1 MDFED
6 FFSAC
11 HIRSSYD
18 HIPVETSRTQDRR
31 IQNIFPVCRRH
42 NDNALVDAESV
53 HLDKQLV
60 QRLLTLVMTAAQ
72 TTASSSRH
80 SVDLIDKDD
89 TRCVPFGVLKQISYT
104 GSADTDKHLHE
115 IRTGNTEKRNSRLAC
130 DCFCKQRLTGSRRSL
145 QKNAFRDTRSDLN
158 IFLRRFQEI
167 YDLLQLFF
175 FLPQSGNLCKGHF
188 LLIRRTHFRTA
199 LPEIH
204 CFGITSAIL
213 TVHQHKK

>member
-42 NDNALVDAESV
+42 NDNALVDAESI

-60 QRLLTLVMTAAQ
+60 QRLLTLVMSAAQ
-72 TTASSSRH
+72 TAASSSRH

-89 TRCVPFGVLKQISYT
+89 TRRISLGILKQIADT
-104 GSADTDKHLHE
+104 RRADTDKHLHK
-115 IRTGNTEKRNSRLAC
+115 IRTGNTEKRNARFSC
-130 DCFCKQRLTGSRRSL
+130 DRFRKQRLTGSRRSL
-145 QKNAFRDTRSDLN
+145 
-158 IFLRRFQEI
+158 
-167 YDLLQLFF
+167 
-175 FLPQSGNLCKGHF
+175 
-188 LLIRRTHFRTA
+188 
-199 LPEIH
+199 
-204 CFGITSAIL
+204 
-213 TVHQHKK
+213 